1 MQYFDDHL
9 LLSKLN
15 PNTTISS
22 TFVTSGG
29 IILHTVAIMDLVN
42 GLLNLVAPPFTLFT
56 IFFFLPPWI
65 FFKFF
70 LRIFRTVFTEDV
82 SGKVVLITGASSGIG
97 EVLLSFNHN
106 IC

>member
-1 MQYFDDHL
+1 
-9 LLSKLN
+9 
-15 PNTTISS
+15 
-22 TFVTSGG
+22 
-29 IILHTVAIMDLVN
+29 MDLVN
-42 GLLNLVAPPFTLFT
+42 CFLNLVAPPFTLFT

-65 FFKFF
+65 FFKFC

-97 EVLLSFNHN
+97 EVLLSFNRN